1 MTESTRPSA
10 LILAPLHLT
19 LGAGALVVAAA
30 AVPFW
35 LPALLKPRA
44 QAQPQAARAEATPAQ
59 RAQPTQRAQAA
70 APATPTATP
79 ELVGAA

>member
-44 QAQPQAARAEATPAQ
+44 KPQPEAARAERAPAP
-59 RAQPTQRAQAA
+59 RAPTQVA
-70 APATPTATP
+70 APRPVAAPD
-79 ELVGAA
+79 LVGAA